1 MSNLDLQVSILHL
14 PPMFCIGA
22 QIVIIKYKPM
32 KILYDMKRPDN
43 GPLSFWREP
52 AHASLRY

>member
-14 PPMFCIGA
+14 SLMSCIRA
-22 QIVIIKYKPM
+22 QIVTIKYKPM
-32 KILYDMKRPDN
+32 KILYDMKRPNN

-52 AHASLRY
+52 AHASFRY